1 MARYGTNGEVI
12 SAFFDKSYEP
22 SVSKS
27 GSVIIDFTFPA
38 GKPVLLSY
46 GWHFPMAFY
55 ADRENGLPVLIL
67 NGDRYSIT
75 TGIHQGMVLNR
86 TFDEPNKVT
95 VSMSAVYRAIDWTRG
110 GVGNSRRWSDY
121 RYMVDIDKIVVLDF
135 WKEEHS
141 DTEIE
146 DATAVFYR
154 KLHKADGTTER
165 VPYRWHRAGF
175 TLFKVR
181 ECDHLFIAGMD
192 GQSYFVSAIDV
203 HSYVPKTVEEA
214 LEALRPDVVKKAL
227 KDKKKVMR
235 QGEWFFVREDD
246 LSPEEEKEMYQ
257 SLKKDFVL
265 PRELAGNPHIA
276 TRGKVFDDRIVVSG
290 SIRHPEHRMLRL
302 SKATQKTGKIWL
314 AYKNAAVASWSEAG
328 VD

>member
-1 MARYGTNGEVI
+1 MAKYGMNEEVI

-22 SVSKS
+22 CMSKS
-27 GSVIIDFTFPA
+27 GSVFIDFTPT

-55 ADRENGLPVLIL
+55 ADRENGLPVLLL
-67 NGDRYSIT
+67 NGDRYSVT
-75 TGIHQGMVLNR
+75 TSTHQGMVLNR
-86 TFDEPNKVT
+86 TFGESNKVT
-95 VSMSAVYRAIDWTRG
+95 VSMNAVYRAIDWTRG

-121 RYMVDIDKIVVLDF
+121 EYKVDIDKIVVLDF

-146 DATAVFYR
+146 DATAVFYQT
-154 KLHKADGTTER
+154 LHKADGTTER
-165 VPYRWHRAGF
+165 APYRWHRAGF

-181 ECDHLFIAGMD
+181 ERDHLFIAGMD

-203 HSYVPKTVEEA
+203 HRYTPRTVKEA
-214 LEALRPDVVKKAL
+214 LEALKPDVVKEAEKSG
-227 KDKKKVMR
+227 KKVMR
-235 QGEWFFVREDD
+235 QGEWFFVRDD
-246 LSPEEEKEMYQ
+246 GLTERDEKVMYE
-257 SLKKDFVL
+257 SLERNFVL
-265 PRELAGNPHIA
+265 PRELTGNPHTA
-276 TRGKVFDDRIVVSG
+276 TRGRVFHDLIVVSG

-302 SKATQKTGKIWL
+302 SKATQRTGKIWL
-314 AYKNAAVASWSEAG
+314 AYKNTAVASWSETG